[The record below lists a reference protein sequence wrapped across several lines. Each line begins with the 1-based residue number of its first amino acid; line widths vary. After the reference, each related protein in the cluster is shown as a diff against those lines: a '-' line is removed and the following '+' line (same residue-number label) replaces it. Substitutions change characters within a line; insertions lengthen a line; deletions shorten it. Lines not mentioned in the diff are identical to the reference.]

1 MFLFLSNC
9 TLLKITFSYFL
20 LSNRVYTSGL
30 LIARPAAG
38 HKRLNTGLD
47 SGKTWLSVSSGLFTV
62 PIDRAPGVSQ
72 AQQTCRIKKGSFGSR
87 VSVLVALDL
96 GFKF

>member
-9 TLLKITFSYFL
+9 TLLKVTSSYFCCSIGNTL
-20 LSNRVYTSGL
+20 GL

-62 PIDRAPGVSQ
+62 PIDRAPGFSSSTDLQ
-72 AQQTCRIKKGSFGSR
+72 DKKGN
-87 VSVLVALDL
+87 L
-96 GFKF
+96 GPGFQF

>member
-1 MFLFLSNC
+1 L
-9 TLLKITFSYFL
+9 
-20 LSNRVYTSGL
+20 VL

-47 SGKTWLSVSSGLFTV
+47 RGKTWLSVSSGLFTV

-72 AQQTCRIKKGSFGSR
+72 DQQTCRIKKGSFGSR
-87 VSVLVALDL
+87 VSVLEALGP
-96 GFKF
+96 GFQF